1 MTALTAAEYR
11 RLKRAAKEFARRAE
25 PGRTYYIAEKTT
37 GPKAGTFVGKAQF
50 KRKPLV
56 GLTWGGGIGPE
67 RFYLLYGPVYDRRD
81 HPAIR
86 NLRTW
91 PEQAEHEAK
100 FEAAFL
106 NSRERHETTG
116 QAAGRTGF
124 RSTW

>member
-1 MTALTAAEYR
+1 MTSLTHAEYR
-11 RLKRAAKEFARRAE
+11 RLKKDARAFARNVRA
-25 PGRTYYIAEKTT
+25 GRTYYIAEKTT
-37 GPKAGTFVGKAQF
+37 GLKAGTFVGEIQF
-50 KRKPLV
+50 TKKPLI

-91 PEQAEHEAK
+91 PEQNEHEAK

-106 NSRERHETTG
+106 NSRERHDTATHATRG
-116 QAAGRTGF
+116 TAF
-124 RSTW
+124 RSAF